1 MMEPDNDNALPLE
14 IRRKK
19 LKFRAWHRGM
29 KEMDII
35 LGNFA
40 DRNLDSFEPAQLDDF
55 DALLHVPDQAFY
67 SMLVHG
73 AEVPEQIE
81 GPMFRRILEFAKS
94 PLSPP

>member
-1 MMEPDNDNALPLE
+1 MEPDNDNALPLD

-40 DRNLDSFEPAQLDDF
+40 DRYLGECDPAQLDAF
-55 DALLHVPDQAFY
+55 EALLHVPDQAFY

-73 AEVPEQIE
+73 AEVPPQVD
-81 GPMFRRILEFAKS
+81 GPMFRRIFEFR
-94 PLSPP
+94 

>member
-1 MMEPDNDNALPLE
+1 MEPTNDNALPLD

-19 LKFRAWHRGM
+19 LQFRAWHRGM

-40 DRNLDSFEPAQLDDF
+40 DRHLDAFDAPQLDSFEM
-55 DALLHVPDQAFY
+55 LLHVPDQAFY

-73 AEVPEQIE
+73 ADVPAEID
-81 GPMFRRILEFAKS
+81 GPMFRRIFEFAKA
-94 PLSPP
+94 PLSAP

>member
-1 MMEPDNDNALPLE
+1 MQSVNDNSISPD

-19 LKFRAWHRGM
+19 LRFRAWHRGM

-40 DRNLDSFEPAQLDDF
+40 DKRLDGYGDAELDTFE
-55 DALLHVPDQAFY
+55 ALLHIPDQAFY

-73 AEVPEQIE
+73 AEIPPEAD
-81 GPMFRRILEFAKS
+81 GPIFRDIFDFAKD
-94 PLSPP
+94 PLGQP